1 MINCKVIENRRTRF
15 FPLVNA
21 KLVKVIASSLIN
33 KFQSLPLAM
42 SKLFSTVNSARHS
55 VPLGGMRDYVHIKK
69 LEMNTVLGPDSWNQ
83 LMPQKCLLSLD
94 MGTDF
99 SKSAATDD
107 LKYSLNYAVISRD
120 LTNFVSKKRIGV
132 LFLIW
137 LNLCLNLLWT
147 NILVSSV

>member
-1 MINCKVIENRRTRF
+1 
-15 FPLVNA
+15 
-21 KLVKVIASSLIN
+21 
-33 KFQSLPLAM
+33 M
-42 SKLFSTVNSARHS
+42 SKLFSTVNSARHT
-55 VPLGGMRDYVHIKK
+55 VTLGSMKDYVHIKK

-120 LTNFVSKKRIGV
+120 LTKFVSKRKNWGSVSNLAKSLSQFVMATYSGV
-132 LFLIW
+132 ES
-137 LNLCLNLLWT
+137 LNLEVQADTTHIRSCLLYT
-147 NILVSSV
+147 SRCV